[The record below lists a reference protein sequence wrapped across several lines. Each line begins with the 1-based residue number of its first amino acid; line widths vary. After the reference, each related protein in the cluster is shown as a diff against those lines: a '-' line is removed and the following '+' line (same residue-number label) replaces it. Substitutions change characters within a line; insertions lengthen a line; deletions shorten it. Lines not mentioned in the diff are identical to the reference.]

1 MSRIYWG
8 EWTNEDLSA
17 RLKEIS
23 EKTGKPEIKEIGEE
37 LVSRIR
43 FLTDSLMRH
52 KKKLRELGIEIF
64 I

>member
-1 MSRIYWG
+1 MPKTYWG
-8 EWTNEDLSA
+8 EWTNEELLI
-17 RLKEIS
+17 RLKDIAE
-23 EKTGKPEIKEIGEE
+23 ETGRPEIKEIGEE

-64 I
+64 